1 MSATVVIRP
10 LAGGTDA
17 ASILDALDI
26 ALGAPG
32 DRLGNG
38 RRYSIEG
45 VADRAAA
52 VAHLELQLDRI
63 SATWP
68 AHVAIHGIA

>member
-10 LAGGTDA
+10 LVGGTDS
-17 ASILDALDI
+17 ASILDALDL

-52 VAHLELQLDRI
+52 VAQLQMHLDRI
-63 SATWP
+63 SSSWRE
-68 AHVAIHGIA
+68 HVAIHGIA